1 MMHELAMMQVGGAVP
16 TSAFDLIRS
25 ASPVTR
31 AVLVFLLVLVS
42 CKDHARQVD
51 RVSSA

>member
-1 MMHELAMMQVGGAVP
+1 MMHGLAMMQVGGAVP

-31 AVLVFLLVLVS
+31 ATSRAGDVNAIALP
-42 CKDHARQVD
+42 AG
-51 RVSSA
+51 